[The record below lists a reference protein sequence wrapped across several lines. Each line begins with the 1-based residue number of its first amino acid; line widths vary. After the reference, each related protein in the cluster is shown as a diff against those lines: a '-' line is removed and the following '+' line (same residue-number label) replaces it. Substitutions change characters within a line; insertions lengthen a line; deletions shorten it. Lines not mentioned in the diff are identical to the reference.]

1 MIDELR
7 RFLMTHMYS
16 VKWEYQGWK
25 NVEGYHVDNPQTTWN
40 LTLMTKINQTSA
52 MIFQDNRRQGA
63 NVVIIPSN
71 MEGIITSLGDYY
83 KPRTSSVRFKGY
95 EYLGTLAGRYDV
107 FVVPELT
114 EDAKVF
120 VCNIIDNDKGILDL
134 DNYTRIG
141 VVKVDKGFEL

>member
-1 MIDELR
+1 MNIDKLR
-7 RFLMTHMYS
+7 RFLLTHMYS

-25 NVEGYHVDNPQTTWN
+25 DVEGYHVDNPQTTWN
-40 LTLMTKINQTSA
+40 ITLMTKINQTSA

-71 MEGIITSLGDYY
+71 MRKIVQSLGEYY
-83 KPRTSSVRFKGY
+83 KPSSLGYIGY
-95 EYLGTLAGRYDV
+95 EYIGMLGGRYDV
-107 FVVPELT
+107 FVVPDLT

-120 VCNIIDNDKGILDL
+120 VCNIIDKDKGILDL